1 MLFNWYIGKAP
12 LSPSDSSPRKQGE
25 RKLHNLL
32 SLNFTER
39 KYFPSPC
46 LRGEVPEGGWGAKIN
61 KNSLTDLAKG
71 INNLYI
77 DVYIMLISS
86 KIRYLLCLCNQ

>member
-12 LSPSDSSPRKQGE
+12 LSPSDSSPRKQG
-25 RKLHNLL
+25 
-32 SLNFTER
+32 ER

-86 KIRYLLCLCNQ
+86 KIRYLLLYIT